1 MSADHLDT
9 STPEA
14 EVQAL
19 NRQMDGERREARWA
33 DLESSERTY
42 ANTKHVLAQLD
53 ALEAGDSD
61 EVALSGDPRA
71 LVGILTF
78 LLDCT
83 GSEIDRATAETG
95 EDDRE
100 GYFAR
105 IGRLT
110 DLLTWAT
117 EQLAW
122 LEAEEAR
129 VERAGR
135 EAVAA

>member
-14 EVQAL
+14 EVQVL
-19 NRQMDGERREARWA
+19 NRQMDGEHREARWA

-42 ANTKHVLAQLD
+42 ARTKHVLAQLD

-61 EVALSGDPRA
+61 EAAVSGDPRA
-71 LVGILTF
+71 PVGILTV
-78 LLDCT
+78 LLGCT

-95 EDDRE
+95 EDVRE
-100 GYFAR
+100 GYFAQL
-105 IGRLT
+105 GRLA
-110 DLLTWAT
+110 DLLTGAT

-129 VERAGR
+129 VEGAGR